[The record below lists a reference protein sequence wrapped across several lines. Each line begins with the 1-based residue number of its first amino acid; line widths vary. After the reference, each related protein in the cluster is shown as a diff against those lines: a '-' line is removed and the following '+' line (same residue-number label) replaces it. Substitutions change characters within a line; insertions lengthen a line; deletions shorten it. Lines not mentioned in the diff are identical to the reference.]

1 MKIAL
6 AIILGAAL
14 IGLPGFCVAQ
24 QQDED
29 SIIEF
34 VLSETVAPEGAEDLS
49 VKWMQVWAPA
59 RGNMLLA
66 VAKPPGEGPFPTV
79 LLLHGTHGFAREYVQ
94 LAQSLAREGML
105 AVAACW
111 FARGEGSG
119 VEFIKPIDC
128 PNGPPIPPHMSEA
141 SRKVLEALVPA
152 TRSLPGVRPGPIAL
166 FGHSRGG
173 GTALDYALVTGDASA
188 VVLNSSGYPPALADR
203 VLQLQA
209 PVLILHG
216 VADGPSEG
224 GSEMTRVQ
232 MARDFEAAVRRV
244 GKPVESH
251 YYEANHNGLFTSP
264 AQYDD
269 TVRRVS
275 AFVKRNAQS
284 TSN

>member
-1 MKIAL
+1 
-6 AIILGAAL
+6 
-14 IGLPGFCVAQ
+14 
-24 QQDED
+24 
-29 SIIEF
+29 
-34 VLSETVAPEGAEDLS
+34 
-49 VKWMQVWAPA
+49 
-59 RGNMLLA
+59 
-66 VAKPPGEGPFPTV
+66 
-79 LLLHGTHGFAREYVQ
+79 
-94 LAQSLAREGML
+94 
-105 AVAACW
+105 
-111 FARGEGSG
+111 
-119 VEFIKPIDC
+119 
-128 PNGPPIPPHMSEA
+128 
-141 SRKVLEALVPA
+141 
-152 TRSLPGVRPGPIAL
+152 
-166 FGHSRGG
+166 
-173 GTALDYALVTGDASA
+173 
-188 VVLNSSGYPPALADR
+188 LADR